1 MLYCVCGSDFDYNMG
16 NLKTYFMTE
25 LLIIDAMKG
34 RDLFANYKLIDVP
47 YQPIQNIQQLI
58 SAMADGKRGLSIG
71 LDELHAFFDAYD
83 RPSKK
88 DGTKDLKTMIRE
100 TRKRSVNLY
109 YTAQSFFDIHLS
121 VRRVTHKVYVTKKY
135 DHVIDPSGDVLLIPC
150 EDDQCKGKFGHGHI
164 IGVTPHRVVGG
175 DLIPLN
181 VEADGTPV
189 TTYMHVIPE
198 IFNRYD
204 SEELV
209 GLY

>member
-1 MLYCVCGSDFDYNMG
+1 MGNHKTYLMTLMLYLDALNGR
-16 NLKTYFMTE
+16 E
-25 LLIIDAMKG
+25 LY
-34 RDLFANYKLIDVP
+34 ANYQLFGIP

-58 SAMADGKRGLSIG
+58 KAMESAEKGLSVG

-88 DGTKDLKTMIRE
+88 DGTKDLKKMIRE

-121 VRRVTHKVYVTKKY
+121 VRRVTHKVYVTEKF
-135 DHVIDPSGDVLLIPC
+135 DWFRDNAGNLTLITC
-150 EDDQCKGKFGHGHI
+150 EDDQCYGKFGHNHI
-164 IGVTPHRVVGG
+164 IGITPHKVIGG
-175 DLIPLN
+175 ELVPMEYN
-181 VEADGTPV
+181 ADGTPF
-189 TTYMHVIPE
+189 TQYLPVIPE

-204 SEELV
+204 SDELV